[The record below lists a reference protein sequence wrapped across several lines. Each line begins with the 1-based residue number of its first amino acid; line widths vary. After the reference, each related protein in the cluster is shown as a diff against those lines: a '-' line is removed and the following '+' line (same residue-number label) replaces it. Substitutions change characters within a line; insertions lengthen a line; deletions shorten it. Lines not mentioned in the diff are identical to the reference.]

1 MNRTTANASTQSR
14 ATRPGQTVS
23 LAWCSGAREYT
34 NEMRSILSWPMGNYG
49 PLLGYPSLFN
59 PHTANLVHYLSHLL
73 KDGKASLGSYAPE
86 IEEQLAE
93 KLARRFV
100 NWMTS
105 ENVGIRFFSNGTD
118 STQAAVALARFATG
132 RDHIISIGYHGGSSP
147 VFSFPPQNGGVI
159 IENGGYRTDVDFDTY
174 PAWRN
179 MIWGGQWDRVAA
191 IIVEVPSVE
200 DEEVAQDIL
209 ATIERDCREYGAKL
223 IMDEIVTGFR
233 YSSAGALGYYENIS
247 ADFVCLGKALSTYGK
262 VSALLG
268 PADIMDALRDKV
280 FASYTYND
288 HPFGLYDALQ
298 TMETCDKIPD
308 LYDHIG
314 GIGSLLMNGLNTIF
328 SERGFD
334 ARVYGHPSR
343 TAIKSS
349 MPQDVYW
356 KFLSRLVDEKNILI
370 HRPQFACYAHTLE
383 NVEKTIAA
391 VGDVLGGMLGEM
403 GYK

>member
-1 MNRTTANASTQSR
+1 MRISCGASTQSR
-14 ATRPGQTVS
+14 ATRPGQPVN

-34 NEMRSILSWPMGNYG
+34 SEMRSILSWPLGQYG
-49 PLLGYPSLFN
+49 PLLGYPSLYN
-59 PHTANLVHYLSHLL
+59 PHTANLVHSLAHIL
-73 KDGKASLGSYAPE
+73 KSGNASLGSYAPE
-86 IEEQLAE
+86 IEERLAE
-93 KLARRFV
+93 KLVKRFT

-105 ENVGIRFFSNGTD
+105 GSVGVRFFSNGTD
-118 STQAAVALARFATG
+118 ATQAAVALARFAT
-132 RDHIISIGYHGGSSP
+132 DCNHIISIGYHGGSSP
-147 VFSFPPQNGGVI
+147 VFNFPPQNGGVLN
-159 IENGGYRTDVDFDTY
+159 ENRDAASNVDFMDY
-174 PAWRN
+174 MKWRE
-179 MIWGGQWDRVAA
+179 DHSLACCAA
-191 IIVEVPSVE
+191 VVVEVPSVD

-209 ATIERDCREYGAKL
+209 SCIEKDCLEHGVKL

-233 YSSAGALGYYENIS
+233 YSPAGALGYYENIS
-247 ADFVCLGKALSTYGK
+247 ADFICLGKALSTYGK

-288 HPFGLYDALQ
+288 HPFGFYDALQ
-298 TMETCDKIPD
+298 TMEICDKIPD
-308 LYDHIG
+308 LYDHIN
-314 GIGSLLMNGLNTIF
+314 GIGNLLMNGLNTVF
-328 SERGFD
+328 SEREFN

-343 TAIKSS
+343 TAITTS

-370 HRPQFACYAHTLE
+370 HRPQFVCYAHTPE
-383 NVEKTIAA
+383 DVGKTIAA

>member
-1 MNRTTANASTQSR
+1 MNKVTANASTQSR

-49 PLLGYPSLFN
+49 PLLGYPSLYN

-73 KDGKASLGSYAPE
+73 KNGEASLGSYAPKV
-86 IEEQLAE
+86 EEQLAE
-93 KLARRFV
+93 KLAHRFA

-105 ENVGIRFFSNGTD
+105 ENVGVRFFSNGTD
-118 STQAAVALARFATG
+118 STQTAVALARFATG
-132 RDHIISIGYHGGSSP
+132 RRDIISIGYHGGSSP
-147 VFSFPPQNGGVI
+147 VFNFPPQNGGVLE
-159 IENGGYRTDVDFDTY
+159 ENGAAAINVEFLEYPRNRDMLDFD
-174 PAWRN
+174 
-179 MIWGGQWDRVAA
+179 VCAA
-191 IIVEVPSVE
+191 VVVEIPSVE
-200 DEEVAQDIL
+200 DEEYAQDIL
-209 ATIERDCREYGAKL
+209 MWIEHDCRVHDMKF

-233 YSSAGALGYYENIS
+233 YSPAGALGYYENVS

-268 PADIMDALRDKV
+268 PADIMDALCDKV

-288 HPFGLYDALQ
+288 HPFGFHDALQ

-308 LYDHIG
+308 LYDHIN
-314 GIGSLLMNGLNTIF
+314 GIGSLLMNGLNAVF

-343 TAIKSS
+343 TAIKTS

-370 HRPQFACYAHTLE
+370 HRPQFASYAHTPE
-383 NVEKTIAA
+383 DVERTVVAA
-391 VGDVLGGMLGEM
+391 GEVLIGRS
-403 GYK
+403 K